1 MEVKVKF
8 NYLSTT
14 IEFTSNTNEEI
25 NKIYDKFVDALNEPL
40 TDEKDKTKAT
50 YYIYYYKGHKLG
62 NKGTIGNDKYLRG
75 QKDIIINV
83 QKKLRFIKCPK
94 CVCNDCIVNLDNN
107 LITFYGCKY
116 KHVISN
122 KYDEYIKVQKIE
134 GPELHCSSSNCE
146 NTQENYFKGF
156 YKCFTCTE
164 TLPSCIPKEEGGGS
178 QYYCKDHIE
187 DPEQHDNHFYVKF
200 DKKNYYCGE
209 HKKAYKNYCFDDKI
223 DLCEDCLSRHTNCRI
238 KGYNAMESNLDK
250 LKESLNLMEKNI
262 NGLRLIIESIT
273 KRLNDAMRVYKRYQ
287 YIAKDIIG
295 KYELFNKDLKNFKIL
310 KSLRNLKATN
320 TKMNKELTNIVTE
333 KDQIKIINSLFT
345 INDNLKQSIKID
357 NIDHSKDNDD
367 DWWDEIAKPDK
378 LKSSTQK
385 GIKSQGGQ
393 K

>member
-1 MEVKVKF
+1 M
-8 NYLSTT
+8 
-14 IEFTSNTNEEI
+14 
-25 NKIYDKFVDALNEPL
+25 
-40 TDEKDKTKAT
+40 
-50 YYIYYYKGHKLG
+50 
-62 NKGTIGNDKYLRG
+62 
-75 QKDIIINV
+75 
-83 QKKLRFIKCPK
+83 
-94 CVCNDCIVNLDNN
+94 
-107 LITFYGCKY
+107 
-116 KHVISN
+116 
-122 KYDEYIKVQKIE
+122 
-134 GPELHCSSSNCE
+134 
-146 NTQENYFKGF
+146 
-156 YKCFTCTE
+156 
-164 TLPSCIPKEEGGGS
+164 
-178 QYYCKDHIE
+178 
-187 DPEQHDNHFYVKF
+187 KF

-209 HKKAYKNYCFDDKI
+209 HKKAYINYCFDHKI
-223 DLCEDCLSRHTNCRI
+223 DLCEGCLTNHIDCRV

-250 LKESLNLMEKNI
+250 LKESLNLMEKKMS
-262 NGLRLIIESIT
+262 GLRLIIESIT
-273 KRLNDAMRVYKRYQ
+273 KRLNDAMRLFKRYQ

-345 INDNLKQSIKID
+345 INDNLKQNIKID